1 MARGVKVISFV
12 LVLVILAVGLF
23 MVGKLYFSP
32 SYMHYRVGERFF
44 KQGRYR
50 AAYEEFKKAFELD
63 PYNRAARQR
72 LADLK
77 RILGEN
83 ERVNTENQ

>member
-1 MARGVKVISFV
+1 MRTVKVASVVAVLLIASF
-12 LVLVILAVGLF
+12 GLF
-23 MVGKLYFSP
+23 LFTKAYFSP
-32 SYMHYRVGERFF
+32 SYIHYRVGERFF

-50 AAYEEFKKAFELD
+50 AAYEEFKRAFDLD

-77 RILGEN
+77 RILGN
-83 ERVNTENQ
+83 GTAGTQ